1 MTEQTVYRVLIVD
14 DQPELRVLLRARLQF
29 ERDIEVVGEASNGE
43 EAVRLTRLLA
53 PSAVVLDDQMPVM
66 RGAEAIPLMRAA
78 APGMSILLY
87 TGANGVD
94 LAEEARPDAIVRKGG
109 PLIELVAQLRVL
121 LEMAPFD
128 VMRLELGL
136 LPLRQAITAFDTWT
150 GLNAHILETLER
162 GDKIVGDQLSG
173 ASRSELEALMGVYA
187 HIGYSLQEAARA
199 GSDDVSPVV
208 HVFRATGV
216 MARGALLAFNNHRL
230 PGFWRA
236 WGFDVPDDAVTA
248 LSLMHDR
255 LMEVLPMST
264 GEESP
269 ANADSE
275 NREDGDGSRES
286 AARDED
292 HHAEERD
299 LDADVRDAV
308 SEKHDAGVLEAQ
320 DAGALEA
327 MVAHAAADRA
337 DAAIDRLA
345 AAADR
350 KGAAVRDLDADVRDV
365 ASQKHDVGALED
377 SNVGALEDMVA
388 HAAAD
393 REDAAVDR
401 VAAAANRE
409 GAAADRET
417 ASIDELTGAHR
428 RGAGLVELE
437 REISRSRRTG
447 EPLVV
452 AYVDVDH
459 LKTVNDTDGH
469 EAGDRLLCELVRVLR
484 LHFREYDLIVR
495 LGGDEF
501 LCAFPGQSIH
511 AVSERFS
518 AIRAELLALPDHV
531 SISVGLAEVGVDETL
546 EDLIAR
552 ADAALY
558 RERAQRRS
566 PVTHPR
572 SGHT

>member
-1 MTEQTVYRVLIVD
+1 MTEQTVHRVLIVD

-43 EAVRLTRLLA
+43 EAVRLARLLA

-66 RGAEAIPLMRAA
+66 SGGEAIPLMRSG

-87 TGANGVD
+87 TGAVD
-94 LAEEARPDAIVRKGG
+94 VALAEEARPDAILRKGG
-109 PLIELVAQLRVL
+109 PLVELVTQLRVL

-150 GLNAHILETLER
+150 GLNAHILEALER

-173 ASRSELEALMGVYA
+173 ASRPELEALMGVYA
-187 HIGYSLQEAARA
+187 HIGNSLQKAARA

-236 WGFDVPDDAVTA
+236 WGYAVPDDAVTA

-264 GEESP
+264 GEEAH
-269 ANADSE
+269 ANAGSV
-275 NREDGDGSRES
+275 NSNDGVSSRES

-292 HHAEERD
+292 LHAEERD
-299 LDADVRDAV
+299 LDADVRDAIAQ
-308 SEKHDAGVLEAQ
+308 KHDAVVLEGH
-320 DAGALEA
+320 DAGALED

-337 DAAIDRLA
+337 DAAIDRVA
-345 AAADR
+345 AAGNREDAAADR
-350 KGAAVRDLDADVRDV
+350 A
-365 ASQKHDVGALED
+365 
-377 SNVGALEDMVA
+377 
-388 HAAAD
+388 
-393 REDAAVDR
+393 
-401 VAAAANRE
+401 
-409 GAAADRET
+409 T
-417 ASIDELTGAHR
+417 ASLDELTGAHR
-428 RGAGLVELE
+428 RGAGLMELE
-437 REISRSRRTG
+437 REISRSGRTG
-447 EPLVV
+447 ESLVV

-459 LKTVNDTDGH
+459 LKTVNDTKGH

-484 LHFREYDLIVR
+484 HQFREYDLIVR

-501 LCAFPGQSIH
+501 LCAFPGQTMPV
-511 AVSERFS
+511 VSERFS
-518 AIRAELLALPDHV
+518 AIGAELAALPDHM
-531 SISVGLAEVGVDETL
+531 SISVGLAQIEVDETL

-558 RERAQRRS
+558 RERALRRS